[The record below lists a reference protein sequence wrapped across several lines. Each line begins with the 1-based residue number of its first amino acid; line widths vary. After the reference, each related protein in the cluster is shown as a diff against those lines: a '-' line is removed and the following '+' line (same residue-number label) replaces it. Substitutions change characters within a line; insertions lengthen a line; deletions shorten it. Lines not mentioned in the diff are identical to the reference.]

1 MFRPLKM
8 TITDCPMV
16 LLLLLETLLIRNVH
30 TKYGAPLRR
39 QYSLLRFWGRFYD
52 FPERDNAFPDWTGTR
67 FMSLPKRFW
76 GMFYAFSA
84 YYYFKFMFRIT
95 FSTYIT
101 ALLFHFQTAPKR
113 ARFFCFEK
121 LASDARG
128 IREIRILRQIRG
140 YLRIKPS
147 HIRYTKCFGFCVCWA
162 LRL

>member
-52 FPERDNAFPDWTGTR
+52 FPERDDAFPDWTGTR

-84 YYYFKFMFRIT
+84 YYYFKFMFWIT

-121 LASDARG
+121 LTSDARG
-128 IREIRILRQIRG
+128 IREIRIPRQIRCLL
-140 YLRIKPS
+140 YTSPS
-147 HIRYTKCFGFCVCWA
+147 PRDCS
-162 LRL
+162 

>member
-52 FPERDNAFPDWTGTR
+52 FSQTGRCFSRLSGSTIKEEPDRGDWRGTR
-67 FMSLPKRFW
+67 LRSQRKGFEECF
-76 GMFYAFSA
+76 FAFSV
-84 YYYFKFMFRIT
+84 YYCFKFMFQIT

-101 ALLFHFQTAPKR
+101 ALLFHFSNSAER
-113 ARFFCFEK
+113 ARFFWAFWGRETSGLGSFCGREE
-121 LASDARG
+121 DG
-128 IREIRILRQIRG
+128 IEFFWG
-140 YLRIKPS
+140 E
-147 HIRYTKCFGFCVCWA
+147 
-162 LRL
+162 